1 MRKAAL
7 LDKKPLTATH
17 KMLETAEKDIGKRK
31 QAVRYYGATQDYMEY
46 ETRFYFRACL
56 SENRKVLEVDLFT
69 RADLFQE
76 KKTPK
81 FRIFMDR

>member
-56 SENRKVLEVDLFT
+56 SEK
-69 RADLFQE
+69 
-76 KKTPK
+76 
-81 FRIFMDR
+81 